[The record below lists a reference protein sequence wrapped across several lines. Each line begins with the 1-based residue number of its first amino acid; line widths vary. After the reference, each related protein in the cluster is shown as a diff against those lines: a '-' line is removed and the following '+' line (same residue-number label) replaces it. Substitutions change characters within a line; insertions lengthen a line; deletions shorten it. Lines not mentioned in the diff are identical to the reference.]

1 MSRGRTR
8 RQGPLVNGPVLV
20 GQNTSVATMGAFN
33 CCMARQTDC
42 PNPDLDLPKVIDT
55 DQLADPLQVD
65 PPTIRRR
72 VKGGDIP
79 PPMEGTRRPRLWSK
93 EVAGWNERFKG
104 LIAKGAMKTAELYW
118 SGPDHQGL

>member
-1 MSRGRTR
+1 
-8 RQGPLVNGPVLV
+8 
-20 GQNTSVATMGAFN
+20 
-33 CCMARQTDC
+33 MARQTDC